1 MPSHRDVGLGPRAS
15 ESQKEFIIGFMEQHP
30 LLTRR
35 SHVVCPEPLPEFD
48 RRALWRQLAAKLN
61 ALGPISK
68 TTPAWRAWWRRQVHE
83 ARQLATRGRNYLPR
97 WRLRILDVVG
107 TLPRPV
113 VADAAFEAP
122 ENADQVPSMAVE
134 VVLSEESATSEATD
148 PSQVTVPS
156 QGPTLLQARQTSRV
170 SVDTAEGTSGISG
183 DHQYSCPPCS
193 NVPVGELEE
202 GGTGFASAPQQKVR
216 RMKHRH
222 ARSAH
227 YPNDIVMVLRGMKD
241 AAVRQAAAL
250 ERLADEAK
258 QQREVA
264 EHQAATLERLAGL
277 HNEQLQELRCIGD
290 VAQSIAIDLQQRTE
304 ECG

>member
-1 MPSHRDVGLGPRAS
+1 MPSHRDVGFGPRAS

-170 SVDTAEGTSGISG
+170 SVDTAEGTSGIS
-183 DHQYSCPPCS
+183 
-193 NVPVGELEE
+193 
-202 GGTGFASAPQQKVR
+202 APQQKVR

-227 YPNDIVMVLRGMKD
+227 YPNDIVM
-241 AAVRQAAAL
+241 AAAL